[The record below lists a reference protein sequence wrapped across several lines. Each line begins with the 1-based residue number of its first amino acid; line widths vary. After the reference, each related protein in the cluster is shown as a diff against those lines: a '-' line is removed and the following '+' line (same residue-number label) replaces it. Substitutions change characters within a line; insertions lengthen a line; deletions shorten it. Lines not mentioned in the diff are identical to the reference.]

1 MTHLFR
7 GKTVVLGV
15 TGGIAAYKAAEVTSR
30 LAQAGA
36 EVKVIMTRHAT
47 EFVAPLTFQALS
59 GQEVI
64 TDMFARP
71 EAYGGLRHIAL
82 AEQATAILVAPA
94 TANLLGKVAHG
105 LADDMLTTTIMA
117 ATCPVVIVPAMN
129 DAMFRNPLVQRNL
142 SILAEQGY
150 LIVPPGEGWLA
161 CRRVGRG
168 RFPELETVLQALA
181 QAICEKKDFRGRR
194 VLVTAGPT
202 REYFDP
208 VRYLTNPSSGKMGY
222 ALALAAAQ
230 RGAEVTLVTGP
241 TALPDPFGV
250 ATVRVESAAEMYTA
264 VLERAEGQDVLIGAA
279 APADYAPVERAAQKF
294 KKGEQPLLL
303 ELQPTPDILAEVGR
317 RNLGRVRVGFAA
329 ETTDLVAHAQAK
341 LGQKNLHLIV
351 ANDVTRPG
359 AGFQTDTNAVLLLSR
374 DGTVEELPLL
384 DKGEV
389 AHCILDRV
397 GRWLDVP

>member
-36 EVKVIMTRHAT
+36 EVTVIMTQHAT

-59 GQEVI
+59 GHEVI

-82 AEQATAILVAPA
+82 AEQAAAILVAPA

-129 DAMFRNPLVQRNL
+129 DTMFRNPLVQRNL
-142 SILAEQGY
+142 ALLAEQGY

-181 QAICEKKDFRGRR
+181 QAVCDKKDFRGRR

-202 REYFDP
+202 REYLDP

-250 ATVRVESAAEMYTA
+250 ATVRVESAAEMYAA
-264 VLERAEGQDVLIGAA
+264 VLARAEEQDVLIGAA
-279 APADYAPVERAAQKF
+279 APVDYAPLERAAQKI
-294 KKGEQPLLL
+294 KKGEQPLVL

-341 LGQKNLHLIV
+341 LAQKNLHLIV

-374 DGTVEELPLL
+374 EGTVEELPLL

-389 AHCILDRV
+389 AHGILDRV
-397 GRWLDVP
+397 GRWLDAP